1 MMFVLFLLG
10 ANPGFQVERKL
21 EVDDPSEVLQI
32 MQMQAIGT
40 ELYGRSLNAFQLK
53 ITSLYDQNVLIIYMI
68 FFQCSL

>member
-1 MMFVLFLLG
+1 
-10 ANPGFQVERKL
+10 
-21 EVDDPSEVLQI
+21 
-32 MQMQAIGT
+32 MQMQGIGT